1 MKRWGNP
8 LILPVS
14 VAVFVGAYY
23 LALASLDIS
32 GDEARAMGL
41 LLKGTADGRP
51 VAVRCT
57 LAISC
62 PRGMGTAMA
71 GTDTQVC

>member
-1 MKRWGNP
+1 MKRWGNS

-32 GDEARAMGL
+32 GDEARAAGL
-41 LLKGTADGRP
+41 LLKGTSEGSLWPSLQPADL
-51 VAVRCT
+51 VNV
-57 LAISC
+57 
-62 PRGMGTAMA
+62 
-71 GTDTQVC
+71 D